1 MEHTKHRSE
10 KRLRLVEHHFLDL
23 MPLIKKSHIALR
35 QFIDNISQH
44 SQSLIKLRQSVSTET
59 QFSSIFLCLN

>member
-10 KRLRLVEHHFLDL
+10 KRLRLVEHHLQEFLDL

-44 SQSLIKLRQSVSTET
+44 SQSLIKLRQSVEH
-59 QFSSIFLCLN
+59 